1 MVYTVSIFRE
11 KGDGS
16 VAYDVLVIGGGPAG
30 LSAAVNVR
38 ARGRSVLVVSNPLE
52 ENPLWPAQRV
62 DNYLGLPGLS
72 GRELLT
78 AMRRHAE
85 DAGADFREG
94 KVLSAVPM
102 GDTWYVSVGRDMENA
117 AAVILA
123 AGVDRGRK
131 FPGEA
136 EFLGRGVSYCATCDG
151 MLYRGK
157 EVAVVGLAADAPQEA
172 NWLKE
177 IGCKVTYISPNEP
190 DALRPDI
197 PAVKAGKV
205 EVLGG
210 QKVEGL
216 RAGSTTI
223 PCEGVFILRA
233 SMAPADLLPGL
244 ELDGNYI
251 KVDRNMAT
259 SIPGVFAAG
268 DCTGLPLQVS
278 KAVGEGQVAGHR
290 AAEYIDHN
298 PIA

>member
-1 MVYTVSIFRE
+1 M
-11 KGDGS
+11 
-16 VAYDVLVIGGGPAG
+16 YDAAVIGGGPAG
-30 LSAAVNVR
+30 LSAAVQLR
-38 ARGRSVLVVSNPLE
+38 ARGKSVLVVSGDLRDNPLYKTE
-52 ENPLWPAQRV
+52 RI
-62 DNYLGLPGLS
+62 DNYLGFYDVTGGDLLEQFRTHARQMGVEEKEGRVLNIMPMNDTFYLS
-72 GRELLT
+72 IG
-78 AMRRHAE
+78 
-85 DAGADFREG
+85 
-94 KVLSAVPM
+94 S
-102 GDTWYVSVGRDMENA
+102 DMEQ
-117 AAVILA
+117 VRTVVLA
-123 AGVDRGRK
+123 TGVVRSAK
-131 FPGEA
+131 YPGEEA
-136 EFLGRGVSYCATCDG
+136 HLGAGVSYCATCDG

-177 IGCKVTYISPNEP
+177 IGCMVTYVSPNVP
-190 DALRPDI
+190 DGLRPDI

-244 ELDGNYI
+244 ELEGNYI

-259 SIPGVFAAG
+259 NLPGVFAAG

-290 AAEYIDHN
+290 AAEYLDQRKEN
-298 PIA
+298 N